1 MQNLAEFDLKHPDV
15 IKGQFEE
22 RCRSLAV
29 GSRIAISEQGKLV
42 YLSNFEQLAQ
52 RFPDLEPAFKNQ
64 MKKQYQ
70 L

>member
-15 IKGQFEE
+15 IKRQFEE

>member
-1 MQNLAEFDLKHPDV
+1 MQNLAEFDLTHPDV
-15 IKGQFEE
+15 IKAQFEE

-42 YLSNFEQLAQ
+42 YLSNFDELTQ
-52 RFPDLEPAFKNQ
+52 RFPDLELAFKNQ
-64 MKKQYQ
+64 MKQQYQ

>member
-1 MQNLAEFDLKHPDV
+1 MKNLAEFDVTHPDV

-29 GSRIAISEQGKLV
+29 GSAIAISENGKVV
-42 YLSNFEQLAQ
+42 YLNNFEQLAQ
-52 RFPDLEPAFKNQ
+52 LFPDLAPAFKNQ
-64 MKKQYQ
+64 MKQQYQ

>member
-1 MQNLAEFDLKHPDV
+1 MQNLAEFDVTHPDV

-29 GSRIAISEQGKLV
+29 ASKIAISEQGKLV
-42 YLSNFEQLAQ
+42 YLSNFGELEQ
-52 RFPDLEPAFKNQ
+52 RFINVEQSFKDE
-64 MKKQYQ
+64 MKEKYG

>member
-1 MQNLAEFDLKHPDV
+1 MQNLAEFDLTHPDV

-29 GSRIAISEQGKLV
+29 GSKIAISELGKLV
-42 YLSNFEQLAQ
+42 YLSNFDELEQ
-52 RFPDLEPAFKNQ
+52 RFINVEQSFKDE
-64 MKKQYQ
+64 MKEKYA

>member
-1 MQNLAEFDLKHPDV
+1 MQNLAEFDVTQPDF
-15 IKGQFEE
+15 IQSQFEE

-29 GSRIAISEQGKLV
+29 ASKIAISEQGKLV

-64 MKKQYQ
+64 MKQQYQ

>member
-1 MQNLAEFDLKHPDV
+1 MQNLDKFDVTQPDF
-15 IKGQFEE
+15 IQDQFEE

-42 YLSNFEQLAQ
+42 YLSNFEQLTQ

-64 MKKQYQ
+64 MKQQYQ

>member
-1 MQNLAEFDLKHPDV
+1 MQNLAEFDVTHPDF
-15 IKGQFEE
+15 IQCQFEE

-42 YLSNFEQLAQ
+42 YLSTFDELEQ
-52 RFPDLEPAFKNQ
+52 RFPDLEQSFKHEI
-64 MKKQYQ
+64 KEKYG